1 MNGYL
6 ANGIRADSMDTV
18 DRLKVAFSEGLG
30 LPIES
35 IGWSTLV
42 YRGIP
47 EWDSVAHM
55 QVVAEIEDAFDIMLE
70 TDDVIGMSSFEEA
83 KVILT
88 KYELSSS

>member
-35 IGWSTLV
+35 IEWSTLV